1 MLLASSSGFNF
12 LLLFTFFKFTS
23 LPLDPRRLNLSLLT
37 TAFML
42 FRTQSAAVYGIDA
55 DLVEVEVDLTPARGE
70 ADSPSSVII
79 VGLPDAAVR
88 ESRER
93 IRAAI
98 NNSGFFFPFHK
109 TTINLAP
116 ADVRKEGASF
126 DLPIALGILGANGDL
141 GEGSTIK
148 DVLTVGELSL
158 DGHVRAI
165 KGALPIAL
173 RARDA
178 GIKSL
183 LLPEENAKEAAVVAG
198 IDVFAV
204 DDLRGAVELIAR
216 LEKGTGASG
225 ANRPAPLRVDP
236 AELLRHRDDY
246 HVDFREVRGQ
256 YAAKRAL
263 EVASAGSHNILL
275 IGPPGSGKTMLAKR
289 LPTILP
295 PLEFE
300 AALELTKIYSVAG
313 LTNRTGLVTERPFRS
328 PHHTISDAGLIGGG
342 AQPRPGEVSLAHHG
356 VLFLDELPEFDRSVL
371 EVLRQPLEDQQVT
384 ISRAA
389 MALTFPSS
397 FMLAAAMNPCPCG
410 FWNDPT
416 RECRCTPLQ
425 IQRYVGRISGPL
437 LDRIDIHIDVPAVRF
452 KELTG
457 DAPPDAESSSDIRQ
471 RVERARERQR
481 ERFKGEGIFSNAQMS
496 SRHIR
501 RFCRIDAEC
510 ERMLENAM
518 TRLGLSARAYDRILK
533 VSRTIADLEDSDEIR
548 PGHTAEAVGYRSLDR
563 TYWT

>member
-1 MLLASSSGFNF
+1 
-12 LLLFTFFKFTS
+12 
-23 LPLDPRRLNLSLLT
+23 
-37 TAFML
+37 ML

-55 DLVEVEVDLTPARGE
+55 DLVDIEVDLTPARNE
-70 ADSPSSVII
+70 ADTPASVTI

-98 NNSGFFFPFHK
+98 NNSAFFFPFHK

-141 GEGSTIK
+141 GER
-148 DVLTVGELSL
+148 DNLTDALSAGELSL
-158 DGHVRAI
+158 DGRVRAI
-165 KGALPIAL
+165 KGALPIAI

-178 GIKSL
+178 GIRFL
-183 LLPEENAKEAAVVAG
+183 LLPEENATEAAVVVG
-198 IDVFAV
+198 VDVYPVA
-204 DDLRGAVELIAR
+204 DLRAAVELIAALR
-216 LEKGTGASG
+216 RPGDAD
-225 ANRPAPLRVDP
+225 RPAPLKVDP
-236 AELLRHRDDY
+236 ALLLAPVGRSG
-246 HVDFREVRGQ
+246 VDFREVRGQ
-256 YAAKRAL
+256 LSAKRAL
-263 EVASAGSHNILL
+263 EVASAGGHNILL

-300 AALELTKIYSVAG
+300 AALELTKIHSVAG
-313 LTNRTGLVTERPFRS
+313 LTGRAGLVTERPFRS

-342 AQPRPGEVSLAHHG
+342 AMPRPGEVSLAHHG

-371 EVLRQPLEDQQVT
+371 EVLRQPLEDQKVT

-389 MALTFPSS
+389 MSLTFPAS

-437 LDRIDIHIDVPAVRF
+437 LDRIDIHVDVPAVRF
-452 KELTG
+452 KELSNES
-457 DAPPDAESSSDIRQ
+457 APGESSEEI
-471 RVERARERQR
+471 RARVNAARGRQLA
-481 ERFKGEGIFSNAQMS
+481 RFAGESIFSNAQMTP
-496 SRHIR
+496 RHLR
-501 RFCRIDAEC
+501 RFCRLDAES
-510 ERMLENAM
+510 ERLLESAM
-518 TRLGLSARAYDRILK
+518 ARLGLSARAYDRILK
-533 VSRTIADLEDSDEIR
+533 VSRTNADLEAADEIR
-548 PGHTAEAVGYRSLDR
+548 PAHVAEAVGYRSLDR

>member
-1 MLLASSSGFNF
+1 
-12 LLLFTFFKFTS
+12 
-23 LPLDPRRLNLSLLT
+23 
-37 TAFML
+37 ML

-55 DLVEVEVDLTPARGE
+55 DLVDIEVDLTPARNE
-70 ADSPSSVII
+70 ADTPASVTI

-98 NNSGFFFPFHK
+98 NNSSFFFPFHK

-141 GEGSTIK
+141 GEQESLL
-148 DVLTVGELSL
+148 DVLMVGELSL
-158 DGHVRAI
+158 DGRVRPI
-165 KGALPIAL
+165 KGALPIAM
-173 RARDA
+173 RAREA
-178 GIKSL
+178 RVKSL

-198 IDVFAV
+198 VDVYAV
-204 DDLRGAVELIAR
+204 ADLRGAVELLAALR
-216 LEKGTGASG
+216 NEQGS
-225 ANRPAPLRVDP
+225 PQPLKVDP
-236 AELLRHRDDY
+236 ATMLAPQARAG
-246 HVDFREVRGQ
+246 VDFREVRGQ
-256 YAAKRAL
+256 LSAKRAI

-300 AALELTKIYSVAG
+300 AALELTKIHSVAG
-313 LTNRTGLVTERPFRS
+313 LTGRAGLVTERPFRS

-342 AQPRPGEVSLAHHG
+342 AIPRPGEVSLAHHG

-371 EVLRQPLEDQQVT
+371 EVLRQPLEDQRVT
-384 ISRAA
+384 ISRAS
-389 MALTFPSS
+389 MSLTFPAS

-437 LDRIDIHIDVPAVRF
+437 LDRIDIHVDVPAVRF
-452 KELTG
+452 KELQG
-457 DAPPDAESSSDIRQ
+457 DAPAVESSDEIRT
-471 RVERARERQR
+471 RVICARERQLV
-481 ERFKGEGIFSNAQMS
+481 RFQGEGIFSNAQMS
-496 SRHIR
+496 PRHLR
-501 RFCRIDAEC
+501 RFCRIDSEC
-510 ERMLENAM
+510 ERMLETAM
-518 TRLGLSARAYDRILK
+518 VRQGLSARAYDRILK
-533 VSRTIADLEDSDEIR
+533 VSRTIADLAASETIR
-548 PGHTAEAVGYRSLDR
+548 PVDLAEAVGYRSLDR

>member
-1 MLLASSSGFNF
+1 
-12 LLLFTFFKFTS
+12 
-23 LPLDPRRLNLSLLT
+23 
-37 TAFML
+37 ML

-55 DLVEVEVDLTPARGE
+55 DLVDIEVDLTPMRGE
-70 ADSPSSVII
+70 TDMQPAVTM

-88 ESRER
+88 ESKER

-98 NNSGFFFPFHK
+98 NNCGFFFPFHK

-141 GEGSTIK
+141 ENAE
-148 DVLTVGELSL
+148 DLTQTLSVGELSL
-158 DGHVRAI
+158 DGRVRPI
-165 KGALPIAL
+165 RGALSIAI

-178 GIKSL
+178 GIKHL
-183 LLPEENAKEAAVVAG
+183 LLPEQNAKEAAVVG
-198 IDVFAV
+198 GVDVFPV
-204 DDLRGAVELIAR
+204 SDLRGAVDLIAALCGPEDR
-216 LEKGTGASG
+216 
-225 ANRPAPLRVDP
+225 RPAPLAVELS
-236 AELLRHRDDY
+236 ELLSCKDKY
-246 HVDFREVRGQ
+246 LVDFREVRGQ
-256 YAAKRAL
+256 FATKRAL
-263 EVASAGSHNILL
+263 EVASAGGHNILL

-300 AALELTKIYSVAG
+300 AALELTKIHSVAG
-313 LTNRTGLVTERPFRS
+313 LTGRAGLVTERPFRS

-342 AQPRPGEVSLAHHG
+342 AIPRPGEVSLAHHG

-389 MALTFPSS
+389 MTLTFPAS

-452 KELTG
+452 KELRGKDIPGG
-457 DAPPDAESSSDIRQ
+457 DGSAEIRE
-471 RVERARERQR
+471 RVVAARQRQR
-481 ERFKGEGIFSNAQMS
+481 ERFKQDGIFANAQMS
-496 SRHIR
+496 PRQIR
-501 RFCRIDAEC
+501 RYCRID
-510 ERMLENAM
+510 LESEKLLEGAM
-518 TRLGLSARAYDRILK
+518 TRQGLSARAFDRILK
-533 VSRTIADLEDSDEIR
+533 VSRTIADLAEVAEVGS
-548 PGHTAEAVGYRSLDR
+548 PHVSEAVGYRSLDR
-563 TYWT
+563 TYWA

>member
-1 MLLASSSGFNF
+1 
-12 LLLFTFFKFTS
+12 
-23 LPLDPRRLNLSLLT
+23 
-37 TAFML
+37 ML

-55 DLVEVEVDLTPARGE
+55 DLVDIEVDLTPARAE
-70 ADSPSSVII
+70 ADGQNAAVTI

-98 NNSGFFFPFHK
+98 NNSSFFFPVHK

-141 GEGSTIK
+141 GETAG
-148 DVLTVGELSL
+148 LTNLLSVGELSL
-158 DGHVRAI
+158 DGRVRPV

-173 RARDA
+173 RARSA
-178 GIKSL
+178 GIECL
-183 LLPEENAKEAAVVAG
+183 LLPAENAPEAAVVTG
-198 IDVFAV
+198 IAV
-204 DDLRGAVELIAR
+204 YPVADLRAAVRLISALRNQEAGA
-216 LEKGTGASG
+216 KPQS
-225 ANRPAPLRVDP
+225 LRVN
-236 AELLRHRDDY
+236 AETVLAQTEAY
-246 HVDFREVRGQ
+246 PVDFREVRGQ
-256 YAAKRAL
+256 QSAKRAL
-263 EVASAGSHNILL
+263 EVASAGAHNIIL

-300 AALELTKIYSVAG
+300 AALELTKIHSVAG
-313 LTNRTGLVTERPFRS
+313 LTGSSGLVTARPFRS

-342 AQPRPGEVSLAHHG
+342 SLPRPGEVSLAHRG

-371 EVLRQPLEDQQVT
+371 EVLRQPLEDRRVT

-389 MALTFPSS
+389 MSLTFPAS

-437 LDRIDIHIDVPAVRF
+437 LDRIDIHVDVPAVRF

-457 DAPPDAESSSDIRQ
+457 DAPCAEGSAEIRR
-471 RVERARERQR
+471 RVLEARARQLA
-481 ERFKGEGIFSNAQMS
+481 RFAADGIFANSAMS
-496 SRHIR
+496 PRLIR
-501 RFCRIDAEC
+501 EHCRMDAAA
-510 ERMLENAM
+510 ERVLETAM
-518 TRLGLSARAYDRILK
+518 KRLGLSARAFDRILK
-533 VSRTIADLEDSDEIR
+533 VSRTIADLDGSDEILQ
-548 PGHTAEAVGYRSLDR
+548 PHVAEAVGYRSLDR
-563 TYWT
+563 TYWA

>member
-1 MLLASSSGFNF
+1 
-12 LLLFTFFKFTS
+12 
-23 LPLDPRRLNLSLLT
+23 
-37 TAFML
+37 ML

-55 DLVEVEVDLTPARGE
+55 DLVDVEVDLTPLRSE
-70 ADSPSSVII
+70 DTPPSVTI

-98 NNSGFFFPFHK
+98 SNCSFFFPFQK

-141 GEGSTIK
+141 GDAE
-148 DVLTVGELSL
+148 DLTETLSVGELSL
-158 DGHVRAI
+158 DGRVRSI

-178 GIKSL
+178 TIKHL
-183 LLPEENAKEAAVVAG
+183 ILPEENAKEAAVVSG
-198 IDVFAV
+198 VDVYPV
-204 DDLRGAVELIAR
+204 SDLRGAVALIAALR
-216 LEKGTGASG
+216 SPSPPE
-225 ANRPAPLRVDP
+225 PLRVDP
-236 AELLRHRDDY
+236 SEILVHQDNYR
-246 HVDFREVRGQ
+246 VDFAEVRGQ
-256 YAAKRAL
+256 MAAKRAL

-300 AALELTKIYSVAG
+300 AALELTKIHSVAG
-313 LTNRTGLVTERPFRS
+313 LTGRAGLVTERPFRS

-342 AQPRPGEVSLAHHG
+342 AVPRPGEVSLAHQG

-371 EVLRQPLEDQQVT
+371 EVLRQPLEDQKVT

-389 MALTFPSS
+389 MSLTFPAS

-416 RECRCTPLQ
+416 RECRCTPLL

-437 LDRIDIHIDVPAVRF
+437 LDRIDIHVDVPAVKFR
-452 KELTG
+452 ELVG
-457 DAPPDAESSSDIRQ
+457 EPAQSSESSAAIRE
-471 RVERARERQR
+471 RVISARERQQQ
-481 ERFKGEGIFSNAQMS
+481 RFAGQGIFSNAAMTP
-496 SRHIR
+496 RLIR
-501 RFCRIDAEC
+501 DHCRIDTES
-510 ERMLENAM
+510 ESMLERAM
-518 TRLGLSARAYDRILK
+518 ARLGLSARAYDRILK
-533 VSRTIADLEDSDEIR
+533 VSRTIADLESLDSITSA
-548 PGHTAEAVGYRSLDR
+548 HVAEAVGYRSLDR